1 MILRSKCVGGWVRC
15 TLKEIHAC
23 MRQTQL
29 ASLRPKEEEKM
40 REEGV
45 RPDGITFLIV
55 LNACKYA
62 KLVKKGQKFFEMMSK
77 DYGINP
83 SIEHKNYMA
92 DLLRE
97 SGKIDDAVEILL

>member
-1 MILRSKCVGGWVRC
+1 MSMYL
-15 TLKEIHAC
+15 
-23 MRQTQL
+23 
-29 ASLRPKEEEKM
+29 
-40 REEGV
+40 
-45 RPDGITFLIV
+45 FLIV